1 MLRTPA
7 NLENNDNW
15 RNLESGE
22 LEKIL
27 LVALCVKFSMGESLV
42 VSTWRE
48 LAVDFTNGEI

>member
-1 MLRTPA
+1 MFRNPA

-27 LVALCVKFSMGESLV
+27 LVALCVKFSMV
-42 VSTWRE
+42 VSTLRE

>member
-1 MLRTPA
+1 MFRNPA